1 MILYHTLSRGRFF
14 YNAVVASPELI
25 DELDLSHLEAP
36 EGYVYCLLEILDEL
50 KAVWVWQAVLLQA
63 SFSICFAQQG
73 YFYCWPAGRSSHGGL
88 LLEAAWP
95 MLQPTEGTKCMGQM
109 EAFRQYKACDGGR

>member
-36 EGYVYCLLEILDEL
+36 EGYVYCLLEILDEQ
-50 KAVWVWQAVLLQA
+50 KRMGVASGIATGQLQYMFCSA
-63 SFSICFAQQG
+63 
-73 YFYCWPAGRSSHGGL
+73 GL
-88 LLEAAWP
+88 LL
-95 MLQPTEGTKCMGQM
+95 LL
-109 EAFRQYKACDGGR
+109 ACWAK